1 MMMMNMKSSSVR
13 HICLQREINLLM
25 IQEKLKAQTALKC
38 IHCNKKC
45 TSKQQLN
52 YHHNKACPGV
62 LDINGKPSQL
72 KLYPSMASGGDAA
85 VRESLG
91 KHGLWV
97 VCEPQES
104 DQPAS
109 FGEEVFLHD
118 SP

>member
-1 MMMMNMKSSSVR
+1 MR
-13 HICLQREINLLM
+13 HIFLQREINLLM
-25 IQEKLKAQTALKC
+25 IQEKMKAQTALEC
-38 IHCNKKC
+38 IHCN
-45 TSKQQLN
+45 TLQQLN

-72 KLYPSMASGGDAA
+72 KLYPSMASAGDAA

-91 KHGLWV
+91 KHSLWV